1 MQAIIGNIKIKNT
14 NTNMKL
20 SRLSLISLAALLGLG
35 FASCERK
42 YDAPLL
48 ADPTVTPG
56 DEKVITIAEYK
67 DKFKKVPKEG
77 QIIEDNL
84 AIRAVVVGNDV
95 SGNIYKQ
102 IYVQDAT
109 GGISIGIDQNNISND
124 YQVGQEVFIKLQGL
138 AATSYGGVT
147 QIGMKDTQSNRIPY
161 EVVKKQI
168 LRDKRPDAEKAKPK
182 TTTIAQFSDN
192 MVGTLIKLE
201 NVYFELGGTA
211 TYGDQAQ
218 NAVNRTLKDTTGKK
232 LIVRNSKY
240 ASFANDVLPKGNGTV
255 VGILSKFNKDYQLF
269 IRTAD
274 DCSGFTG
281 KDPIT
286 GGEVNPNPPAGN
298 VIYAETFAADMG
310 KMTAVSIL
318 GNEVW
323 KVDTKYKN
331 VSMSGFN
338 GGKNNPNEDWLISP
352 AFDLTSAK
360 SISLSFQHTINKG
373 DVSKMKQE
381 QTLWVST
388 NYTGKVAD
396 ATWTQV
402 EIPVYPAGNNWTIVM
417 SGDIVLPASVLGQSK
432 VVFAYKYVCTDASS
446 GQWQIKNL
454 KVTSEGGKLAAGGT
468 EPAPQPKPD
477 PQPDPTPGALLFPGS
492 DFNDWN
498 AFLGSLNTYGL
509 KFGKQSATGG
519 IDGSGA
525 LQLSGTTNDKNDYI
539 FTAKVPEGVD
549 MTKVKKITF
558 YIKGKSDKS
567 LSINV
572 FNTNPKITY
581 YDSKTKER
589 KPAGYVNYNL
599 GDVNGA
605 KQITGVT
612 KNDYKGTINVGNW
625 TKITLDLTALIN
637 GQLMTLPTEVGKD
650 LISFKYGS
658 KSAYD
663 LYIDNISFE

>member
-1 MQAIIGNIKIKNT
+1 
-14 NTNMKL
+14 MKL

-492 DFNDWN
+492 DFEDW
-498 AFLGSLNTYGL
+498 SLM
-509 KFGKQSATGG
+509 
-519 IDGSGA
+519 
-525 LQLSGTTNDKNDYI
+525 
-539 FTAKVPEGVD
+539 V
-549 MTKVKKITF
+549 
-558 YIKGKSDKS
+558 KGKSLSYDLPEYVMQSDKGRNGKALHINGKIEKNGYVITAAGNGAKSGNTISLYFNGKADKS
-567 LSINV
+567 LSFLI
-572 FNTNPKITY
+572 Y
-581 YDSKTKER
+581 KED
-589 KPAGYVNYNL
+589 GSSVIYNL
-599 GDVNGA
+599 DDFGGKGHVVSPADGDIVLKPTAYTFSGKISNSYTRG
-605 KQITGVT
+605 KIDTQG
-612 KNDYKGTINVGNW
+612 KW
-625 TKITLDLTALIN
+625 MKITLDIS
-637 GQLMTLPTEVGKD
+637 
-650 LISFKYGS
+650 SFKQLAKEKNLFSIKMGN
-658 KSAYD
+658 KVAYD
-663 LYIDNISFE
+663 ILIDDITIQ

>member
-1 MQAIIGNIKIKNT
+1 
-14 NTNMKL
+14 MKL

-77 QIIEDNL
+77 QVIEDNL

-218 NAVNRTLKDTTGKK
+218 NAVNRTLKDTTGKT

-274 DCSGFTG
+274 DCFGFTG

-352 AFDLTSAK
+352 AFDLSAAK
-360 SISLSFQHTINKG
+360 NAVLSFDHTISQGKTKTVELAKMKAEQTIWVSSDYKG
-373 DVSKMKQE
+373 DVKK
-381 QTLWVST
+381 
-388 NYTGKVAD
+388 

-402 EIPVYPAGNNWTIVM
+402 TIPNYPTGKDWNTVK
-417 SGDIVLPASVLGQSK
+417 SGDIAFPDNMMGQTK
-432 VVFAYKYVCTDASS
+432 VVVAFKYLSS
-446 GQWQIKNL
+446 AEHSSTWQIKNL
-454 KVTSEGGKLAAGGT
+454 KVTSEGGKLAAGT

-477 PQPDPTPGALLFPGS
+477 PQPDPTPTPGALLFPGS

-558 YIKGKSDKS
+558 YIKGKSEKS
-567 LSINV
+567 ISINV
-572 FNTNPKITY
+572 YNTNTKITY
-581 YDSKTKER
+581 IDSKTKER

-599 GDVNGA
+599 GNVNGA
-605 KQITGVT
+605 KQITGIV
-612 KNDYKGTINVGNW
+612 KNVYTGTINVEGW
-625 TKITLDLTALIN
+625 TKITLDLTAPVDGQVMKLPAKVGDNLIA
-637 GQLMTLPTEVGKD
+637 
-650 LISFKYGS
+650 FKYGS

>member
-1 MQAIIGNIKIKNT
+1 
-14 NTNMKL
+14 MKL
-20 SRLSLISLAALLGLG
+20 SRLSLISLAVLLGLG

-352 AFDLTSAK
+352 AFDLSAAK
-360 SISLSFQHTINKG
+360 NAVLSFDHTISQGKTKTVELAKMKAEQTIWVSSDYKG
-373 DVSKMKQE
+373 DVMK
-381 QTLWVST
+381 
-388 NYTGKVAD
+388 

-402 EIPVYPAGNNWTIVM
+402 TIPNYPTGKDWNAVK
-417 SGDIVLPASVLGQSK
+417 SGDIAFPDKMMGQTN
-432 VVFAYKYVCTDASS
+432 VVVAFKYLSS
-446 GQWQIKNL
+446 AEHSSTWQLKNL

-468 EPAPQPKPD
+468 EPDPQPKPD

-492 DFNDWN
+492 DFEDW
-498 AFLGSLNTYGL
+498 SLM
-509 KFGKQSATGG
+509 
-519 IDGSGA
+519 
-525 LQLSGTTNDKNDYI
+525 
-539 FTAKVPEGVD
+539 V
-549 MTKVKKITF
+549 
-558 YIKGKSDKS
+558 KGKSLSYDLPEYVMQSDKGRNGKALHINGKIEKNGYVITAAGNGAKSGNTISLYFNGKADKS
-567 LSINV
+567 LSFLI
-572 FNTNPKITY
+572 Y
-581 YDSKTKER
+581 KED
-589 KPAGYVNYNL
+589 GSSVIYNL
-599 GDVNGA
+599 DDFGGKGHVVSPADGDIVLKPTAYTFSGKISNSYTRG
-605 KQITGVT
+605 KIDTQG
-612 KNDYKGTINVGNW
+612 KW
-625 TKITLDLTALIN
+625 MKITLDIS
-637 GQLMTLPTEVGKD
+637 
-650 LISFKYGS
+650 SFKQLAKEKNLFSIKMGN
-658 KSAYD
+658 KVAYD
-663 LYIDNISFE
+663 ILIDDITIQ

>member
-1 MQAIIGNIKIKNT
+1 
-14 NTNMKL
+14 MKL

-352 AFDLTSAK
+352 AFDLSAAK
-360 SISLSFQHTINKG
+360 NAVLSFDHTISQGKGKTVELAKMKVEQTIWVSSDYKG
-373 DVSKMKQE
+373 DVTK
-381 QTLWVST
+381 
-388 NYTGKVAD
+388 

-402 EIPVYPAGNNWTIVM
+402 TIPNYPTGKDWNAVK
-417 SGDIVLPASVLGQSK
+417 SGDIAFPDKMMGQTN
-432 VVFAYKYVCTDASS
+432 VVVAFKYLSS
-446 GQWQIKNL
+446 AEHSSTWQLKNL

-525 LQLSGTTNDKNDYI
+525 LQLSGTTDTQNGYI
-539 FTAKVPEGVD
+539 FTAKVPKGID
-549 MTKVKKITF
+549 MKKVKKITF

>member
-1 MQAIIGNIKIKNT
+1 
-14 NTNMKL
+14 MKL

-298 VIYAETFAADMG
+298 VIYAEAFSKGLGAFTAISISGANKWTAKEYKG
-310 KMTAVSIL
+310 KTYA
-318 GNEVW
+318 
-323 KVDTKYKN
+323 
-331 VSMSGFN
+331 SMSGFTS
-338 GGKNNPNEDWLISP
+338 GKSVANEDWLVSP

-402 EIPVYPAGNNWTIVM
+402 EIPVYPAGNNWTYVK
-417 SGDIVLPASVLGQSK
+417 SGDIVFPESVLGQSK

-446 GQWQIKNL
+446 GQWQVQDI

-492 DFNDWN
+492 DFEDW
-498 AFLGSLNTYGL
+498 SLM
-509 KFGKQSATGG
+509 
-519 IDGSGA
+519 
-525 LQLSGTTNDKNDYI
+525 
-539 FTAKVPEGVD
+539 V
-549 MTKVKKITF
+549 
-558 YIKGKSDKS
+558 KGKSLSYDLPEYVMQSDKGRNGKALHINGKIEKNGYVITAAGNGAKSGNTISLYFNGKADKS
-567 LSINV
+567 LSFLI
-572 FNTNPKITY
+572 Y
-581 YDSKTKER
+581 KED
-589 KPAGYVNYNL
+589 GSSVIYNL
-599 GDVNGA
+599 DDFGGKGHVVSPADGDIVLKPTAYTFSGKISNSYTRG
-605 KQITGVT
+605 KIDTQG
-612 KNDYKGTINVGNW
+612 KW
-625 TKITLDLTALIN
+625 MKITLDIS
-637 GQLMTLPTEVGKD
+637 
-650 LISFKYGS
+650 SFKQLAKEKNLFSIKMGN
-658 KSAYD
+658 KVAYD
-663 LYIDNISFE
+663 ILIDDITIQ

>member
-1 MQAIIGNIKIKNT
+1 
-14 NTNMKL
+14 MKL

-77 QIIEDNL
+77 QVIEDNL

-168 LRDKRPDAEKAKPK
+168 LRDKRPDAEKVKPK

-318 GNEVW
+318 GNEDW
-323 KVDTKYKN
+323 KVNAQYKN

-338 GGKNNPNEDWLISP
+338 NRKNNANEDWLISP
-352 AFDLTSAK
+352 AFDLSAAK
-360 SISLSFQHTINKG
+360 NAVLSFDHTISQGKGKTVELAKMKVEQTIWVSSDYKG
-373 DVSKMKQE
+373 DVKK
-381 QTLWVST
+381 
-388 NYTGKVAD
+388 

-402 EIPVYPAGNNWTIVM
+402 TIPNYPTGKDWNTVK
-417 SGDIVLPASVLGQSK
+417 SGDIAFPDKMMGQTN
-432 VVFAYKYVCTDASS
+432 VVVAFKYLSS
-446 GQWQIKNL
+446 AEHSSTWQLKNL

-492 DFNDWN
+492 DFEDW
-498 AFLGSLNTYGL
+498 SLM
-509 KFGKQSATGG
+509 
-519 IDGSGA
+519 
-525 LQLSGTTNDKNDYI
+525 
-539 FTAKVPEGVD
+539 V
-549 MTKVKKITF
+549 
-558 YIKGKSDKS
+558 KGKSLSYDLPEYVMQSDKGRNGKALYINGKIEKNGYVITAAGNGAKSGNTISLYINGKADKS
-567 LSINV
+567 LSFMIYKEDGTYAV
-572 FNTNPKITY
+572 FNL
-581 YDSKTKER
+581 DEF
-589 KPAGYVNYNL
+589 
-599 GDVNGA
+599 GA
-605 KQITGVT
+605 KGHVVSPADGDIVLKPTT
-612 KNDYKGTINVGNW
+612 RTYKGDPSNSYTNGKIDTQGKW
-625 TKITLDLTALIN
+625 MKITLDIS
-637 GQLMTLPTEVGKD
+637 
-650 LISFKYGS
+650 SFKQLAKEKKLFSIKMGN
-658 KSAYD
+658 KVAYD
-663 LYIDNISFE
+663 VLIDDITIQ

>member
-492 DFNDWN
+492 DFEDW
-498 AFLGSLNTYGL
+498 SLM
-509 KFGKQSATGG
+509 
-519 IDGSGA
+519 
-525 LQLSGTTNDKNDYI
+525 
-539 FTAKVPEGVD
+539 V
-549 MTKVKKITF
+549 
-558 YIKGKSDKS
+558 KGKSLSYDLPEYVMQSDKGRNGKALHINGKIEKNGYVITAAGNGAKSGNTISLYFNGKADKS
-567 LSINV
+567 LSFLI
-572 FNTNPKITY
+572 Y
-581 YDSKTKER
+581 KED
-589 KPAGYVNYNL
+589 GSSVIYNL
-599 GDVNGA
+599 DDFGGKGHVVSPADGDIVLKPTAYTFSGKISNSYTRG
-605 KQITGVT
+605 KIDTQG
-612 KNDYKGTINVGNW
+612 KW
-625 TKITLDLTALIN
+625 MKITLDIS
-637 GQLMTLPTEVGKD
+637 
-650 LISFKYGS
+650 SFKQLAKEKNLFSIKMGN
-658 KSAYD
+658 KVAYD
-663 LYIDNISFE
+663 ILIDDITIQ